1 MQVASVRVQ
10 LNQLREDLDG
20 AVKSQDFARANEIK
34 MQIAELD
41 AEKVRL
47 LESTEVVTEEVR
59 TERVSELLLQPAWL
73 QLIIYLRNRFA
84 LAVICSLIYHWLE
97 VSR

>member
-1 MQVASVRVQ
+1 MNLFLDTLILSKYLQVASVRVQ

-59 TERVSELLLQPAWL
+59 TERVSYLVLLCIRPVKQKFSA
-73 QLIIYLRNRFA
+73 
-84 LAVICSLIYHWLE
+84 
-97 VSR
+97 

>member
-1 MQVASVRVQ
+1 MKSYILIHFQVASVRVQ

-59 TERVSELLLQPAWL
+59 TERVSKVVLHIGPVKQK
-73 QLIIYLRNRFA
+73 FA
-84 LAVICSLIYHWLE
+84 A
-97 VSR
+97 

>member
-1 MQVASVRVQ
+1 M
-10 LNQLREDLDG
+10 NQLREDLDG

-59 TERVSELLLQPAWL
+59 TERVS
-73 QLIIYLRNRFA
+73 
-84 LAVICSLIYHWLE
+84 
-97 VSR
+97 